1 MIKETALCSV
11 FLLLLIVSVS
21 AQTNLETASIGGKQH
36 AMNIYGVTL
45 GMDVPTALQ
54 TVFVNANRKPGEE
67 RPDSKRN
74 EGKDKKDVRILYK
87 SLPEGE
93 LQILFA
99 EGKYVKEIILLYSKV
114 QRVADLRLPNSSN
127 IGEATSGERFD
138 DRYTIGFVD
147 NKKQEKLW
155 WRDEKTDNGYHARLT
170 FLSGNLTK
178 DTTMWWQTIVQKAIS
193 VKPEDSEKFLK
204 ALQPK

>member
-1 MIKETALCSV
+1 MRELKKILLGLL
-11 FLLLLIVSVS
+11 FLVLLMLSAS
-21 AQTNLETASIGGKQH
+21 AQKVVESIGGKEH
-36 AMNIYGVTL
+36 EMNIYGVTL

-54 TVFVNANRKPGEE
+54 TVFINANRKVGEE

-74 EGKDKKDVRILYK
+74 EGKDKKDVRVLYK

-99 EGKYVKEIILLYSKV
+99 DGKYVKEVILLYAKV

-127 IGEATSGERFD
+127 IGEVTSGERFD

-155 WRDEKTDNGYHARLT
+155 WRDEKTDKGYQVRLT

-178 DTTMWWQTIVQKAIS
+178 DTTMWWQTIVQKALS
-193 VKPEDSEKFLK
+193 VKPEDAEKFLK
-204 ALQPK
+204 AMQN